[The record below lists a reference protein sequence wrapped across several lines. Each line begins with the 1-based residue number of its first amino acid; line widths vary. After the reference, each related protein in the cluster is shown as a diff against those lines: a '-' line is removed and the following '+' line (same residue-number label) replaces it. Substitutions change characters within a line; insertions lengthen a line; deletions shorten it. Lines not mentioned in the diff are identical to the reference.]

1 MAAASSETY
10 VCEVLDPFEILI
22 AQIIQELTSVDVKI
36 VKTVIYD
43 RIHSRELEKIDVN
56 TACSGATLIAL
67 LRKYRLLSR
76 NNLGLLK
83 DILYVLKCEVLLTKA
98 QDFENSEKAV
108 FDATEEQV
116 KMIRKAGTFV
126 DLYLV
131 ISCKKENL
139 SDGKIRELK
148 DAIEQGA
155 LKSLA
160 NPSDHFSTPDQ
171 RSVPVVYLYSIENES
186 DLDTTVVIFQ
196 FPKDQKEKVITDKL
210 QKCALE
216 KDQWLIDNGVVQL
229 KVNGQSSINLKES
242 LEFKMKDEL
251 EDNVYLARKPELQYH
266 TKNVVDIILVVE
278 MPHSVIPHACKEVM
292 NMCQSAVTDLLKTS
306 DFDVNLSIIQYGN
319 HTDSTSKH
327 VHVVQGFCKEFDV
340 KSKLKSFG
348 QCGAM
353 NGGNSGMADALSEVV
368 KLAKSSSA
376 RPEASKLCI
385 LITFPTK
392 TKELV
397 HYKSHSGNDVFEV
410 TNDLTKCQIPL
421 YIIGADDKAT
431 KTDPITFETEEL
443 FLSGIAHI
451 GGGRYFRISNES
463 LLSYQN
469 KIIGDVVKHDMS
481 IENEEETVGELVK
494 DALNRHFG
502 DTNENQLAEDVLGN
516 PRFNS
521 SMFVQLLQNGRSL
534 EPIDQVAKR
543 IALSDDLDD
552 AIETLEGIK
561 KKKREQAVGNTRGS
575 AVARMLLKFPAIE
588 DEPCGSKSIH
598 DVKTSTRGLNLSSH
612 EKLDVGKLAKDVQ
625 DKVVLVKSNRTADL
639 EMATRMVRRHLYR
652 MAYYKKKP

>member
-1 MAAASSETY
+1 MT
-10 VCEVLDPFEILI
+10 
-22 AQIIQELTSVDVKI
+22 
-36 VKTVIYD
+36 
-43 RIHSRELEKIDVN
+43 
-56 TACSGATLIAL
+56 
-67 LRKYRLLSR
+67 
-76 NNLGLLK
+76 
-83 DILYVLKCEVLLTKA
+83 
-98 QDFENSEKAV
+98 
-108 FDATEEQV
+108 
-116 KMIRKAGTFV
+116 
-126 DLYLV
+126 
-131 ISCKKENL
+131 
-139 SDGKIRELK
+139 
-148 DAIEQGA
+148 
-155 LKSLA
+155 
-160 NPSDHFSTPDQ
+160 
-171 RSVPVVYLYSIENES
+171 
-186 DLDTTVVIFQ
+186 
-196 FPKDQKEKVITDKL
+196 
-210 QKCALE
+210 
-216 KDQWLIDNGVVQL
+216 
-229 KVNGQSSINLKES
+229 
-242 LEFKMKDEL
+242 
-251 EDNVYLARKPELQYH
+251 
-266 TKNVVDIILVVE
+266 
-278 MPHSVIPHACKEVM
+278 
-292 NMCQSAVTDLLKTS
+292 
-306 DFDVNLSIIQYGN
+306 
-319 HTDSTSKH
+319 
-327 VHVVQGFCKEFDV
+327 
-340 KSKLKSFG
+340 
-348 QCGAM
+348 
-353 NGGNSGMADALSEVV
+353 
-368 KLAKSSSA
+368 LAKVSA
-376 RPEASKLCI
+376 
-385 LITFPTK
+385 FPTK

-639 EMATRMVRRHLYR
+639 EMATRMAVDTTITCDLRKSSLQHGYNCRGAITVKRHEVRSLKTPFNSFFDSWSIQHYIIEIKFEFKLRNLIGLLIGFS
-652 MAYYKKKP
+652 